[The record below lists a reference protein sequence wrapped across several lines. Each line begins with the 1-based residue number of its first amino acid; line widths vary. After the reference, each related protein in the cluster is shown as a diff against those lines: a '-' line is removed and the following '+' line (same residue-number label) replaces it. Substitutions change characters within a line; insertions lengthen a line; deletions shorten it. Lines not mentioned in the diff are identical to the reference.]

1 MGFIRS
7 YRLSGGACCGIL
19 VPLALR
25 FYLMVRLRSP
35 SILSAVEG
43 LILSYA
49 KNLKFF
55 LEFVACSD
63 ALSSLGLFLEYFY
76 HLDIFHLEKL
86 IIKLADGPK
95 KIRRPKADYFI
106 RVFA

>member
-1 MGFIRS
+1 MR
-7 YRLSGGACCGIL
+7 RIL
-19 VPLALR
+19 RNNLPLAFTPLEIGCQRQPSDTFGVPSLTGLR
-25 FYLMVRLRSP
+25 FY
-35 SILSAVEG
+35 

-55 LEFVACSD
+55 LEFVAYSD